1 MSIPGYT
8 PPDQKHS
15 LGREKIRY
23 WSVISALSVTF
34 TVRVESVTVLQEVTD
49 LRVSEESEPVTQWLR
64 LTALQAGVLIEM
76 LWRKF

>member
-1 MSIPGYT
+1 MSSTLI
-8 PPDQKHS
+8 
-15 LGREKIRY
+15 
-23 WSVISALSVTF
+23 VTL
-34 TVRVESVTVLQEVTD
+34 TVSVESITVLQEVTD